1 LAADDLIGIS
11 SIEIG
16 TESGIMFLKGSLS
29 AGSAWD
35 MASDLYLG
43 PATADEIAE
52 TLAFALRYDG
62 RKRVHDADLA
72 MGRITAER
80 LVRHLEQSGF
90 LVMKR
95 PPAAAPMV
103 GRG

>member
-1 LAADDLIGIS
+1 M
-11 SIEIG
+11 
-16 TESGIMFLKGSLS
+16 T
-29 AGSAWD
+29 
-35 MASDLYLG
+35 SDSHLR

-90 LVMKR
+90 VVMKR
-95 PPAAAPMV
+95 PLAAAPAA
-103 GRG
+103 GGGQSQRLSG